1 MFLAV
6 ELLVEVFEAPVG
18 SDFCAAEAEV
28 DVETVLDC
36 LIDLFFDQI
45 ERRDEGLFVEVA
57 YFGYN
62 AFGDRVDV
70 DGGAEDDTG
79 SIAFVT
85 RKIAFAYAD
94 E

>member
-62 AFGDRVDV
+62 TFGDRVDV